1 MRTHTHTHTCVQSI
15 PPLCSIPFHAVP
27 FQTWHVMTCHET
39 TRQDILVSY
48 IAVQCCTVHY
58 PLDCTALQYIT
69 EIDTYTHTQTKA
81 SKQRS
86 TRSLSLFWVTV
97 SSYLTAVRYRVQAKA
112 GMVFWVSHNE
122 NETLPFYSPWLRK
135 GFHICKGVNNQLW
148 NHRPLSMSDYWDGC
162 KVLFKV

>member
-1 MRTHTHTHTCVQSI
+1 MCTIHSTT
-15 PPLCSIPFHAVP
+15 LFHSMP
-27 FQTWHVMTCHET
+27 CHSRHDMSWHVMRLRDRTFLYH
-39 TRQDILVSY
+39 ILLY
-48 IAVQCCTVHY
+48 NAVQYITRCI
-58 PLDCTALQYIT
+58 ALHYIT

-112 GMVFWVSHNE
+112 GMVFWVSHNQ
-122 NETLPFYSPWLRK
+122 NETLPFYSPLLRK

-162 KVLFKV
+162 KV

>member
-1 MRTHTHTHTCVQSI
+1 MRTHAHTHTCVQSI
-15 PPLCSIPFHAVP
+15 PPLCSIPD
-27 FQTWHVMTCHET
+27 MTCH
-39 TRQDILVSY
+39 DMSWVSY

-58 PLDCTALQYIT
+58 PLYCTALHHRNRYIH
-69 EIDTYTHTQTKA
+69 THTQTKA

-86 TRSLSLFWVTV
+86 TRSLSLFWLTV

-112 GMVFWVSHNE
+112 GMVFWVSHNQ
-122 NETLPFYSPWLRK
+122 NETLPFYSPLLRK